1 MQGKSHIYFLVDE
14 MNRSLYA
21 DGDIVKVSGVPRPLV
36 FTPDGWTKIEI
47 NNQRNTKYFALD
59 RSFSVPLDFV
69 EDGAVIL
76 KDAYYK
82 KGVEAKVY
90 LVILKQKIRIDRDGS
105 GNVTGFGYY
114 YDSFYKGEI
123 DFSQFQHSGPK
134 VTVNI
139 MEGGIPK
146 YIKANE
152 NTKYELDVD
161 VSEARYVY
169 MDGVRLKQKATF
181 LLSNGALVN
190 DLGGHT
196 IEVRMLGNESISS
209 INAVSEKRV
218 KTGNATN
225 VLWGTNQYFLL
236 TGTQSTDIT
245 VSWNFNVY
253 VSLASGVGA
262 IFGTS
267 IFLQCHVLTD
277 SNTRYSIPGVPF
289 GTNLQAI
296 GGGDPLLLYN
306 RKHNFQGSVTF
317 TVPANARCIL
327 YMSANQNRDLTF
339 FTYDSDGSFKID
351 YTYTHRPTYIKVL
364 PPEYV
369 FKKLIEK
376 VTDGQ
381 YQAESIVLAA
391 NHNVSVT
398 CGDAI
403 RGITGSKVK
412 TSLSDFFT
420 SYDVQFDLGLGDI
433 SGKVKLEEKTSWID
447 YGNPIDLGE
456 VKGLKVKPA
465 GDYLYNTIK
474 IGYPEQQY
482 DDVNGK
488 QEFNNTSLFTTPI
501 TRVSKELNKVSAYR
515 GDCYGIEFTRI
526 NLEGKTTTDD
536 KSDND
541 VFLIHTEPTP
551 TAGGPGTDF
560 YKLDRSLNATASGV
574 LDPATVFNLFLSPK
588 RCLERNGRLIH
599 SLFYKLDSSKLVFQT
614 TEKNAELKTTSP
626 LVIEK
631 ADVLISSL
639 LPQLFSPNLLEF
651 ETPAPVDL
659 IEALEA
665 SPIRSFV
672 GTYLGVPIAG
682 IPVKVSAASETNEEQ
697 DYTLLASPSTALEPL
712 IKISE

>member
-21 DGDIVKVSGVPRPLV
+21 EGDVVNVSAVPRPLV

-59 RSFSVPLDFV
+59 RSFTVPLDFV
-69 EDGAVIL
+69 EDGALIL

-90 LVILKQKIRIDRDGS
+90 LVMLKQKLKLTKDGS
-105 GNVTGFGYY
+105 GNITGFGYY
-114 YDSFYKGEI
+114 YDSFYRGEI
-123 DFSQFQHSGPK
+123 DFSQFQHNGPK

-146 YIKANE
+146 YIKAGE
-152 NTKYELDVD
+152 NTKFELEVD
-161 VSEARYVY
+161 VPEARYVY
-169 MDGVRLKQKATF
+169 MDGVRLKQKASYV
-181 LLSNGALVN
+181 LGNGSLPN
-190 DLGGHT
+190 DLGRAT
-196 IEVRMLGNESISS
+196 ISLTLLGNESISS
-209 INAVSEKRV
+209 INAVTEKRV
-218 KTGNATN
+218 KTGNSPGA
-225 VLWGTNQYFLL
+225 LWGANTWFLT
-236 TGTQSTDIT
+236 TGNDSTDIT
-245 VSWNFNVY
+245 INWDFNVFLK
-253 VSLASGVGA
+253 LADGVGG
-262 IFGTS
+262 INPTN
-267 IFLQCHVLTD
+267 IILQMCVVESSSSTFNHNIQTL
-277 SNTRYSIPGVPF
+277 GVH
-289 GTNLQAI
+289 
-296 GGGDPLLLYN
+296 DPILIYN
-306 RKHNFQGSVTF
+306 HKHHFQGSF
-317 TVPANARCIL
+317 TTTIPANRRVML
-327 YMSANQNRDLTF
+327 YMTSGPGGNADLTYY
-339 FTYDSDGSFKID
+339 TYDPDGKFSID
-351 YTYTHRPTYIKVL
+351 YTYTHRPTYVKVL

-376 VTDGQ
+376 VTDGL

-391 NHNVSVT
+391 NHNVSMT

-403 RGITGSKVK
+403 RGIPGSKIK
-412 TSLSDFFT
+412 TSMSDFFT

-433 SGKVKLEEKTSWID
+433 SGKVKLEPKASWID
-447 YGNPIDLGE
+447 YSNPIDLGE

-474 IGYPEQQY
+474 FGYPEQQY

-501 TRVSKELNKVSAYR
+501 TRVSKELNKVSTYR

-541 VFLIHTEPTP
+541 VFLIHTEGTP
-551 TAGGPGTDF
+551 TAGGPGTQY

-574 LDPATVFNLFLSPK
+574 LDPPTVFNIFLSPK
-588 RCLERNGRLIH
+588 RMLERNGRLIH
-599 SLFYKLDSSKLVFQT
+599 SLFYKLDSSKLVFRT
-614 TEKNAELKTTSP
+614 TEKNSELKTTTP

-631 ADVLISSL
+631 ADVSIGSL

-651 ETPAPVDL
+651 ETPAPIDL

-665 SPIRSFV
+665 SPIRSFT
-672 GTYLGVPIAG
+672 GTYLGVPFAG

-712 IKISE
+712 IKIFE

>member
-21 DGDIVKVSGVPRPLV
+21 DGDIVNVSAIPRPLV

-69 EDGAVIL
+69 EDGALIL

-90 LVILKQKIRIDRDGS
+90 LVILKQKLQLTKDGA
-105 GNVTGFGYY
+105 GNITGFGYY
-114 YDSFYKGEI
+114 YDSFYRGEI
-123 DFSQFQHSGPK
+123 DFSQFQHNGVK

-146 YIKANE
+146 YIKASE
-152 NTKYELDVD
+152 NTKFELDIEVP
-161 VSEARYVY
+161 EARYVY
-169 MDGVRLKQKATF
+169 MDGVKLMQKASYV
-181 LLSNGALVN
+181 LGNGALPN
-190 DLGGHT
+190 DLGRAT
-196 IEVRMLGNESISS
+196 ISLTMLGNESISS
-209 INAVSEKRV
+209 INAVTEDRV
-218 KTGNATN
+218 KTGNSPGA
-225 VLWGTNQYFLL
+225 LWNANTWFLT
-236 TGTQSTDIT
+236 TGNKSTDVT
-245 VSWNFNVY
+245 VTWDFNVY
-253 VSLASGVGA
+253 LELAAGVGG
-262 IFGTS
+262 INPTN
-267 IFLQCHVLTD
+267 IILQMCVVESSSST
-277 SNTRYSIPGVPF
+277 NNIPLQTLGVH
-289 GTNLQAI
+289 
-296 GGGDPLLLYN
+296 DPILIYN
-306 RKHNFQGSVTF
+306 HKHHFAGSF
-317 TVPANARCIL
+317 TTTIPANRRVIL
-327 YMSANQNRDLTF
+327 YMTSGPGSNADLTYY
-339 FTYDSDGSFKID
+339 TYDNDGKFSIE

-376 VTDGQ
+376 VTDGL

-391 NHNVSVT
+391 NHNVSMT

-403 RGITGSKVK
+403 RGIPGSKIK

-433 SGKVKLEEKTSWID
+433 SGKVKLEQKASWID
-447 YGNPIDLGE
+447 YNNPIDLGE
-456 VKGLKVKPA
+456 VKGLKIKPA
-465 GDYLYNTIK
+465 GDYLYKSIK

-501 TRVSKELNKVSAYR
+501 TRVSKELNKMSAYR

-574 LDPATVFNLFLSPK
+574 LDPPTVFNLFLSPK
-588 RCLERNGRLIH
+588 RCLERCGRFIH
-599 SLFYKLDSSKLVFQT
+599 SLFYKLDSGKLVFQT

-626 LVIEK
+626 SVIEK
-631 ADVLISSL
+631 ADVTIGSL
-639 LPQLFSPNLLEF
+639 LPQLFGPNLLEF

-665 SPIRSFV
+665 SPIRSFA

-697 DYTLLASPSTALEPL
+697 DYTLLASPSTALEPF
-712 IKISE
+712 IKIFE

>member
-21 DGDIVKVSGVPRPLV
+21 DGDIVKVSAIPRPLV

-59 RSFSVPLDFV
+59 RSFTVPLDFV
-69 EDGAVIL
+69 EDGALIL

-82 KGVEAKVY
+82 MGVEAKIF
-90 LVILKQKIRIDRDGS
+90 LVILKQKIQITKDGS

-123 DFSQFQHSGPK
+123 DFSQFQHNGPK

-152 NTKYELDVD
+152 NTKYELEVD
-161 VSEARYVY
+161 VPEARYVY
-169 MDGVRLKQKATF
+169 MDGVRLKQKASY
-181 LLSNGALVN
+181 LVSNGSLAN

-196 IEVRMLGNESISS
+196 YQLTMLGNESISS
-209 INAVSEKRV
+209 INAITQDRV
-218 KTGNATN
+218 KTGNLPSA
-225 VLWGTNQYFLL
+225 LWNTGEYFLL
-236 TGTQSTDIT
+236 TGNQSTDIT

-253 VSLASGVGA
+253 VELASGVGA

-277 SNTRYSIPGVPF
+277 SNTRYSIPGLSG
-289 GTNLQAI
+289 GTNLQAK

-339 FTYDSDGSFKID
+339 FTYDNDGTFAID

-376 VTDGQ
+376 VTDGR

-391 NHNVSVT
+391 NHNVSMT

-403 RGITGSKVK
+403 RRIPGSKIK

-420 SYDVQFDLGLGDI
+420 SYDVQFDLGLGDL
-433 SGKVKLEEKTSWID
+433 SGKVKLEQKANWID
-447 YGNPIDLGE
+447 YNNPIDLGE

-465 GDYLYNTIK
+465 ADYLYNTIK
-474 IGYPEQQY
+474 VGYPEKKY

-501 TRVSKELNKVSAYR
+501 TRVSKELNKVSSYR

-526 NLEGKTTTDD
+526 NLEGKTTTDNE
-536 KSDND
+536 SDNE
-541 VFLIHTEPTP
+541 VFLIHTEATP
-551 TAGGPGTDF
+551 IPGGPGTDY
-560 YKLDRSLNATASGV
+560 YKLDRSLNATATGV
-574 LDPATVFNLFLSPK
+574 LDPASVFNIFLSPK
-588 RCLERNGRLIH
+588 RCLERNGRFVH
-599 SLFYKLDSSKLVFQT
+599 SLFYKLDSGNLVFQT

-626 LVIEK
+626 LVVEK
-631 ADVLISSL
+631 ANVSIASL

-659 IEALEA
+659 IETLEA
-665 SPIRSFV
+665 SPIRAFT
-672 GTYLGVPIAG
+672 GTYLGVPFAG

-712 IKISE
+712 IKIFE